1 MGLPGAGTG
10 TAASACT
17 PQRRSITA
25 PRTRS
30 ARSAVTLQAAY
41 AAHPDRFRR
50 QPTPPS
56 LPTAAWINQPTREA
70 LIQND

>member
-30 ARSAVTLQAAY
+30 ARTLQAAY

-56 LPTAAWINQPTREA
+56 LPTAAWINQPTTET